1 MNSSLIKQPIES
13 VELDVRELL
22 TLQCT
27 SEVVFFEKKKKK
39 TAEINVFIIYF
50 IPSLVINKIIKF
62 KDMEEKICTFLI

>member
-39 TAEINVFIIYF
+39 RQ
-50 IPSLVINKIIKF
+50 K
-62 KDMEEKICTFLI
+62 